1 MRTEPGRARRTRAVL
16 AALLATQ
23 LAACGP
29 LAPHIPDSPAPK
41 PAGVAPPSPTS
52 SIPAGEVTAAARA
65 TGAQLGVQIYWHGV
79 VGSKLVRA
87 NAARLLDYVVGL
99 GANSVGITF
108 PIYTDG
114 ARPSRVYT
122 RPGNTPTPNDL
133 RIITELAK
141 ERGLRVS
148 IRPLIDEVNLAR
160 GGAWRGSIEPVSVNG
175 WFTSYT
181 QALMPFLTVA
191 QSARADRFVIGSE
204 LDSLVAHQDRWRITV
219 AAMSKTFKGRLGYA
233 DNWGTWETGR
243 PGVPGA
249 EPGLD
254 AYPQLG
260 LPDSATL
267 PQVTEAWSAWL
278 RKRPAEL
285 DRTVIQEVGIAA
297 SPGAY
302 EKPTTWPRNR
312 QELTPQIQ
320 IRWFAGACAA
330 AKALHL
336 AGIYFWTLDAWAN
349 PADAAG
355 YDAGSFIGRGD
366 QAIKEC
372 FGSGWPAR

>member
-1 MRTEPGRARRTRAVL
+1 MNRPERPLRLRSVL
-16 AALLATQ
+16 AALIVTQ

-29 LAPHIPDSPAPK
+29 LAPHIPDSPVRK
-41 PAGVAPPSPTS
+41 PAAAEATPTATTAPP
-52 SIPAGEVTAAARA
+52 VTTAVRA
-65 TGAQLGVQIYWHGV
+65 TEAQLGVQIYWHGV
-79 VGSKLVRA
+79 VGSKPVRA
-87 NAARLLDYVVGL
+87 NAIRLLDYVAGL

-122 RPGNTPTPNDL
+122 RAGDTPTPNDL

-141 ERGLRVS
+141 ERGLRVL
-148 IRPLIDEVNLAR
+148 IRPLIDEVNLAP
-160 GGAWRGSIEPVSVNG
+160 GGAWRGSIKPPSVDG

-181 QALMPFLTVA
+181 QALMPFLIAA
-191 QSARADRFVIGSE
+191 QSARADLFVIGSE
-204 LDSLVAHQDRWRITV
+204 LDSLVVHQEQWRTTV
-219 AAMSKTFKGRLGYA
+219 TTMGKIFKGRLVYA

-260 LPDSATL
+260 LPDSASL
-267 PQVTEAWSAWL
+267 QQVTAAWSAWL

-285 DRTVIQEVGIAA
+285 DKTVFQEVGIAA

-312 QELTPQIQ
+312 QKLTPQIQ

-330 AKALHL
+330 AKSLHM
-336 AGIYFWTLDAWAN
+336 AGIYFWTLDAWAD

-355 YDAGSFIGRGD
+355 YDVGSFIGRGD
-366 QAIKEC
+366 QAIREC
-372 FGSGWPAR
+372 FASGWPGQ